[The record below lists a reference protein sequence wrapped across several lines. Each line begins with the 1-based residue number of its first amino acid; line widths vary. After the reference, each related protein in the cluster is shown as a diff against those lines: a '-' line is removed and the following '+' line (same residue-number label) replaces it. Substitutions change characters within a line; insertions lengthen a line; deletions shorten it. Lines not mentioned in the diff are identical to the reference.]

1 MYSAIDVARYFLAQ
15 SDPDAGDTMSNLK
28 LQKLLYYAQGV
39 TLALTEKPL
48 FSDPLEAWLQ
58 GPVVPSVFRKYKEA
72 GSGAVILEEAQS
84 EEGDGIEEFDE
95 STREILDEVYQ
106 VYGQFSAWKLRSM
119 TQEEPPWRNTP
130 QGSEI
135 SHHRLSDFF
144 STRVILNGQE

>member
-72 GSGAVILEEAQS
+72 GSG
-84 EEGDGIEEFDE
+84 
-95 STREILDEVYQ
+95 
-106 VYGQFSAWKLRSM
+106 
-119 TQEEPPWRNTP
+119 
-130 QGSEI
+130 
-135 SHHRLSDFF
+135 
-144 STRVILNGQE
+144 

>member
-28 LQKLLYYAQGV
+28 LQKLLYYSQGV
-39 TLALTEKPL
+39 TLALTEMPL
-48 FSDPLEAWLQ
+48 FSDPIEAWLQ
-58 GPVVPSVFRKYKEA
+58 GPVVPSVFRKYKQA
-72 GSGAVILEEAQS
+72 GSGAVILDEAQGH
-84 EEGDGIEEFDE
+84 EIEEFDE

-119 TQEEPPWRNTP
+119 TQEEPPWRDTT

-135 SHHRLSDFF
+135 THHCLSDYFA
-144 STRVILNGQE
+144 TRVILNGQE